1 MNNKRQLND
10 LIAIQ
15 GSSVSSG
22 RLITSYRTWLE
33 VGDVM
38 SKDVTTACPDV
49 LVVSAAGV
57 MSEKKISCLVV
68 MNKGNVAGILTETD
82 VLRRVVRKG
91 KDFYQTTLEQIMS
104 SPVETVPAH
113 LSILVASEMMGR
125 KHVKRLPVLQEDK
138 LVGIVTQTD
147 LVRTLT
153 SYGMWRDVSEIM
165 SRDVAVIA
173 KTSSVAEAAEVM
185 TSREISCVVVLDGER
200 AAGVLT
206 KKDLLGRVV
215 ALHKDPASVT
225 MEQVMSF
232 PVTSVSSSYSVFSAS
247 RIMEE
252 MNIRRLAVMKD
263 KRLCGIVTQTDIF
276 RAVRSK
282 LQAEEQKHL
291 RLLEDSR
298 DSIYTA
304 DLEGRITYV
313 NPAFME
319 LLEVSNPAEFIGQ
332 PFLPERYWPCQDQ
345 RKRFLEDLKKDIVES
360 RELALKTFN
369 GRTIYVA
376 VFSGLTKN
384 VHGGM
389 SGSQGIVYDITP
401 KKELVALREAQ
412 EQLRTSQE
420 KIKEAFQTREL
431 ILEEMPV
438 GMIVIGRDK
447 KIRRVNKA
455 ALTMMGLDSSAEL
468 VGNVCH
474 KKICPVELNECPVLD
489 LGQSIDNSEKALLH
503 STGKQI
509 PILKT
514 VLPISL
520 GGQEVLLEAFVDIT
534 ERRQAEETLE
544 RLNKDLESAV
554 WELTRANKELQEF
567 AYIAAH
573 DLKTPLRAIGTLA
586 DWISKDYADKF
597 DEQGREQ
604 VRLLVAKAKQ
614 MTALIDDILQYSR
627 AGKSLQVDQQV
638 DLNRILSDVIREIAP
653 PENIEITVENQLPT
667 IRCKKTHV
675 IQILQNLL
683 SNAVKYMDKPQGQI
697 RVGCVA
703 QDDSW
708 RFSVADNGPG
718 IDKKYFD
725 KIFKIFQTLA
735 PRDGIESTGIG
746 LSIVKKLV
754 ELNKGRVWV
763 ESQVGTGSTFFFTL
777 PNINSER

>member
-225 MEQVMSF
+225 MEQVMSS

-345 RKRFLEDLKKDIVES
+345 RKRFLEDLKKGIVES

-369 GRTIYVA
+369 GRTIYVV

-489 LGQSIDNSEKALLH
+489 LGQSIDNSEKVLLH

-703 QDDSW
+703 QEDSW